1 MPENPLSTMARIDPT
16 LVEHMRREDDWAFAD
31 GALTRT
37 TKLLMA
43 LAYDAAL
50 GAENGVRALARE
62 AVSAGATKEEIGEA
76 LRVAWVLSG
85 IGSAYVAA
93 QGLKELFP

>member
-1 MPENPLSTMARIDPT
+1 MPENPLNTVTRIDPA
-16 LVEHMRREDDWAFAD
+16 LVEHVRREDEWAFAD
-31 GALTRT
+31 GALTRK

-43 LAYDAAL
+43 LAYDAAH
-50 GAENGVRALARE
+50 GAADGVRSLARE
-62 AVSAGATKEEIGEA
+62 AISAGATREEIGEA
-76 LRVAWVLSG
+76 LRVAWALSG